1 MIRGHGPQPSEKRVR
16 AVAARQWL
24 VCVPR
29 HIQPRHD
36 TQDAR
41 HNITHATRWID
52 NPRSKPHRTVSLTS
66 RKATVVDHHRPLPG
80 YRARSTMSL
89 SRSATTS
96 CSRLKPRLES
106 RTACLA
112 MRRPSDWP
120 LHKQRPWPLVRHG
133 AGERGGRQIR
143 SAFPHFRELSH
154 VHLQLISCR
163 LDQRY
168 QY

>member
-52 NPRSKPHRTVSLTS
+52 NPRSKSLETRQPRRSSSCAQQIVVWRQGSTACNVQDTCAKVASLTS
-66 RKATVVDHHRPLPG
+66 RKATMVDHHRQLPG
-80 YRARSTMSL
+80 YRPRSAMSL

-96 CSRLKPRLES
+96 CSRLKPRTWIS

-112 MRRPSDWP
+112 MSRSSADAAGISEPRS
-120 LHKQRPWPLVRHG
+120 VR
-133 AGERGGRQIR
+133 
-143 SAFPHFRELSH
+143 S
-154 VHLQLISCR
+154 
-163 LDQRY
+163 
-168 QY
+168 